1 MKANRRKFS
10 AEQKIEILRKRVIE
24 KVPVSEVCDHYG
36 IHSTQFYQWQKILL
50 EKGST
55 AFEKGCDNL
64 KDQPCRRLKG
74 KSQRCKFCKHL
85 KRLKK
90 ENLKIREQL
99 QAVVQTQE
107 ARKRHSWTAPEK
119 ALRVIQVVQN
129 SNLPAVQTLELLSVP
144 RSTYYNWIKKE
155 REGDMNRVRKTK
167 RISRVKEQDP
177 VIAEALF
184 EILHSPPSTYDI
196 NRTSWR
202 MKDLRRIL
210 LEEKNLYAS
219 YHTIRRIIRAE
230 GYRWRKAKTVL
241 TSTDPEYREKLDHIK
256 AILSTLGEKDRF
268 FSIDEFGPFAIKM
281 IGGRRLVAPGTCH
294 RIPQFQ
300 KSKGSLIVTGALEL
314 STNQVTHFYS
324 KKKDTGE
331 MIRLLGILLGQYTG
345 CRKLYLSWDAGS
357 WHASRALYERVEE
370 VNGRT
375 YRRKHHTP
383 RVELAPLPASAQFLN
398 VIESVFSGMARAV
411 IHNSNYASVKDAKK
425 AIDRHFGQRNAFF
438 RKHPKRAGKKI
449 WGEELVPSK
458 FSESQNCKDPKWQR
472 K

>member
-1 MKANRRKFS
+1 MTNERRKFP
-10 AEQKIEILRKRVIE
+10 AEEKVKILRLHLLE
-24 KVPVSEVCDHYG
+24 KQPVSDVCDKFG
-36 IHSTQFYQWQKILL
+36 LNPNVFYRWQKQFF

-55 AFEKGCDNL
+55 AFEKGCGNI
-64 KDQPCRRLKG
+64 KDRSCHRLEG
-74 KSQRCKFCKHL
+74 KSKRCKSCKHL
-85 KRLKK
+85 ERLKQ
-90 ENLKIREQL
+90 ENLQIREQL
-99 QAVVQTQE
+99 EAVVRTQE
-107 ARKRHSWTAPEK
+107 PRKRHSWTSPDK
-119 ALRVIQVVQN
+119 ALRLIQVVQN
-129 SNLPAVQTLELLSVP
+129 SHLPAVQTLEILSVP
-144 RSTYYNWIKKE
+144 RSTYYDWIRRE
-155 REGDMNRVRKTK
+155 REGYMNRVRKTK
-167 RISRVKEQDP
+167 RISRVREQDP

-324 KKKDTGE
+324 KEKNTGE
-331 MIRLLGILLGQYTG
+331 MIRLLGILLAQYEG
-345 CRKLYLSWDAGS
+345 CRKLYFSWDAGS
-357 WHASRALYERVEE
+357 
-370 VNGRT
+370 
-375 YRRKHHTP
+375 
-383 RVELAPLPASAQFLN
+383 
-398 VIESVFSGMARAV
+398 
-411 IHNSNYASVKDAKK
+411 
-425 AIDRHFGQRNAFF
+425 
-438 RKHPKRAGKKI
+438 
-449 WGEELVPSK
+449 
-458 FSESQNCKDPKWQR
+458 
-472 K
+472 